1 MLELDGFILRNV
13 LGKKNLGC
21 YIKLEHT
28 LKWKGSVKNDSR
40 VMAVSPL
47 YQQKSMKA
55 SQNGIF
61 YLQSSIGVLLGDEY
75 LQVGFLGNV
84 FGSVYLQCS

>member
-1 MLELDGFILRNV
+1 M
-13 LGKKNLGC
+13 
-21 YIKLEHT
+21 KLEHT
-28 LKWKGSVKNDSR
+28 LKWKGGVKNGCS

-55 SQNGIF
+55 SQKGIF
-61 YLQSSIGVLLGDEY
+61 HLQSSIGVLLGDEY